1 MIYLDDNALIQRAI
15 DGSNAFHASVKDS
28 TVKAVY
34 LDGERVHDALFAD
47 LENNFV
53 VTIKKDINGKL
64 IIVYDRPVHDIK
76 FGKVTVEYR

>member
-1 MIYLDDNALIQRAI
+1 MIFLDDSALIQRAI
-15 DGSNAFHASVKDS
+15 DSNSAFHASAKDN

-64 IIVYDRPVHDIK
+64 IIVDDRLAHDIK